1 MGWITSPLPALTGDP
16 SKLGLFSSR
25 MAAAQLLQARGL
37 WPEGQGL
44 SPEMQ
49 DLPPRLSLSA
59 GLTWIGLFI

>member
-1 MGWITSPLPALTGDP
+1 
-16 SKLGLFSSR
+16 
-25 MAAAQLLQARGL
+25 MAAAQPLQARGL